1 MRSRRQA
8 VAGAMLIGCGS
19 IAALAACSAGGTGA
33 SGTSGSGSQTFT
45 MGIPEEPD
53 TLDPQ
58 TTNAAISRM
67 ILRYAGDTLVDTS
80 PSSNGEIVPGLA
92 KSWQSSAN
100 GLQWTFQLKS
110 GVKFQNNDPVNA
122 AAVVASFKRAM
133 SPSTKAGTVT
143 SVTKPIKDVVAEGS
157 NTVVFDLKQPYS
169 LFLQNLTD
177 PSASILDAKV
187 ADAEGDKF
195 GRAPVLTGA
204 WKVTQWVSGDHI
216 TLTRNPAYDWGPS
229 FAGKG
234 PAKLQT
240 LKFEIIPDNATQVS
254 ALESGEIQAL
264 DGVPTPNMKSFAAN
278 PSFKSYE
285 YLRPGVGL
293 FLEFNVS
300 KAPFSDVNVRKAL
313 QYAIDPKQLVQVAL
327 LNQGSVACG
336 PLPPSIPGYWSG
348 MCNYAPKYD
357 PARAKALLAQAG
369 WKPGPNGILQK
380 NGTPLNFTLYS
391 SATPATWSTSAQLIQ
406 QQLKAVGIGMTIQNF
421 EFGTLLSKAQAGAD
435 AAHLMGY
442 TYNTADILDLWFR
455 STNSGAGLN
464 LSHIK
469 DPHLD
474 ALIDAYQNQTTTAGQ
489 AAALVAVQ
497 KYITDLALWVP
508 LWVPDDD
515 IATTSQ
521 LQGALLSKQGYLV
534 LNQAHL

>member
-1 MRSRRQA
+1 
-8 VAGAMLIGCGS
+8 
-19 IAALAACSAGGTGA
+19 
-33 SGTSGSGSQTFT
+33 

-80 PSSNGEIVPGLA
+80 PSSNSEIVAGLA
-92 KSWQSSAN
+92 KSWHVSAN
-100 GLQWTFQLKS
+100 GLQWTFVLKS

-122 AAVVASFKRAM
+122 AAVVASFERAM

-143 SVTKPIKDVVAEGS
+143 AVTNPIKDVKAEGTS
-157 NTVVFDLKQPYS
+157 TVVFDLKQPYS

-177 PSASILDAKV
+177 PSASIVDAKV
-187 ADAEGDKF
+187 AAAAGEAKF
-195 GRAPVLTGA
+195 GRAPVLTGP
-204 WKVTQWVSGDHI
+204 WKVTQWVSGDEI
-216 TLTRNPAYDWGPS
+216 TLTRNPGYDWGPS
-229 FAGKG
+229 FAGRG
-234 PAKLQT
+234 AAKLQT
-240 LKFEIIPDNATQVS
+240 LKFEIIPDSATEVA

-285 YLRPGVGL
+285 YVRPGVGL
-293 FLEFNVS
+293 FLEFNVD
-300 KAPFSDVNVRKAL
+300 KAPFSDITVRKAL
-313 QYAIDPKQLVQVAL
+313 AYAINAQQITKVAL
-327 LNQGSVACG
+327 LGQGIVACG

-348 MCNYAPKYD
+348 MCGYAPKYD
-357 PARAKALLAQAG
+357 PGKATALLEQDG
-369 WKPGPNGILQK
+369 WKPGPGGILEK
-380 NGTPLNFTLYS
+380 AGKPLDFTLYS
-391 SATPATWSTSAQLIQ
+391 SATPSTWQTSAELIQ
-406 QQLKAVGIGMTIQNF
+406 QELKAVGIGMTIQNF
-421 EFGTLLSKAQAGAD
+421 EFGTLLSKAQAGQD

-442 TYNTADILDLWFR
+442 TYNTADILDLWFK
-455 STNSGAGLN
+455 STNSGNGLN

-474 ALIDAYQNQTTTAGQ
+474 ALINDYQSATTTAGQ
-489 AAALVAVQ
+489 TAALDSLQ
-497 KYITDLALWVP
+497 KYIVNLGLWVP

-515 IATTSQ
+515 IAATSQ
-521 LQGALLSKQGYLV
+521 LQGAVLSKQGYLV

>member
-1 MRSRRQA
+1 
-8 VAGAMLIGCGS
+8 
-19 IAALAACSAGGTGA
+19 
-33 SGTSGSGSQTFT
+33 

-58 TTNAAISRM
+58 TTNAAQARM
-67 ILRYAGDTLVDTS
+67 ILRYAGDTLVDIA
-80 PSSNGEIVPGLA
+80 PSANGEIVPGLA
-92 KSWQSSAN
+92 TSWHSSAN
-100 GLQWTFQLKS
+100 GLTWTFDLKS
-110 GVKFQNNDPVNA
+110 GVKFQNNDPMNA
-122 AAVVASFKRAM
+122 AAVVASFQRAM
-133 SPSTKAGTVT
+133 SPNTKAG
-143 SVTKPIKDVVAEGS
+143 SVSAVIKPIKTVTAVGAT
-157 NTVVFDLKQPYS
+157 TVVFDLKQPYS
-169 LFLQNLTD
+169 LFLQNLAD
-177 PSASILDAKV
+177 PSASIVDAKV
-187 ADAEGDKF
+187 ADSEGSKF

-216 TLTRNPAYDWGPS
+216 TLTRNPAYNWGPP
-229 FAGKG
+229 FAGNG

-240 LKFEIIPDNATQVS
+240 LTFRIIPDSATQVA

-264 DGVPTPNMKSFAAN
+264 AAVPTDNIKSFDAN
-278 PSFKSYE
+278 PNFTNYK
-285 YLRPGVGL
+285 YLRLGVGL
-293 FLEFNVS
+293 FLEFDVN
-300 KAPFSDVNVRKAL
+300 KAPFNDIRVRKAL
-313 QYAIDPKQLVQVAL
+313 AYAIAPQQLVNVAL
-327 LNQGSVACG
+327 LGQGSVACG

-357 PARAKALLAQAG
+357 PSRAKALLAQAG
-369 WKPGPNGILQK
+369 WKPGPGGVLEK
-380 NGTPLNFTLYS
+380 NGAPLNFTLYS
-391 SATPATWSTSAQLIQ
+391 SATPATWNTSAQLLQ
-406 QQLKAVGIGMTIQNF
+406 QQLKAVGIGMTIQNL

-474 ALIDAYQNQTTTAGQ
+474 SLINAYQTQTTAAGRN
-489 AAALVAVQ
+489 AALAAVQ

-508 LWVPDDD
+508 LWNDEQD
-515 IATTSQ
+515 IATTKQ
-521 LQGALLSKQGYLV
+521 LQGVQLSNQGYLI